1 MKKLL
6 FTLAFAFVCL
16 HISAVPA
23 APYPLDMIQPDGST
37 ITVYLHGDEHYS
49 YYTAVDG
56 TPLRRMESGF
66 FQKDSSV
73 LVPAAEVRE
82 RFRKAQ
88 QTHLSTTFP
97 LTGSPRSLVV
107 LMSFTDMPFAQ
118 TKADFSGLL
127 NESGYSYNG
136 ATGSA
141 RDYFIASSDSLFS
154 PIFDVYGPFEAD
166 HDMAYYGAEENGYHD
181 KQPYMLIV
189 EACQKAAAAGVNMQD
204 YDTDGNGVLD
214 NVFVFYAGNNQAEGG
229 SKNTIWPHRSDL
241 TSMDIT
247 VGGVRLASYACTSE
261 YRGTGT
267 TRAPIGTFCHEFGHV
282 LGLPDFYDTTYDHY
296 TIGNWDIM
304 CSGSYNNQGRTPP
317 TYASHERFY
326 LDWLKPVQLTN
337 PGEYFLQPLTESN
350 SAYLIAATP
359 HNLVGDNP
367 SPKEYFLLEY
377 RAHTGWDSPS
387 GSLPGTGMLVWH
399 IDYSEASWSNNTPN
413 NGKQMLRM
421 HLEEANGISW
431 KDRSQ
436 GEDGKSSDPYPGTQN
451 ITSFTPKLHDGTI
464 LHEQNLFNIAE
475 SNGLISF
482 VYSSLGDASIVAT
495 PRLLTLTTT
504 VSDANVI
511 EDWVPQSFLLTGS
524 DLDTA
529 HTVSLTTTGNFYIAA
544 ADEAPARKDKVWKK
558 TIVLSPDK
566 DGNLEQRIWVSFLP
580 TKRNCDAVSA
590 IVNITGYGVGTTVA
604 LSATA
609 PRHTYVETPVIKPIS
624 NLSPYSFR
632 LAWEPQSDATAYY
645 LTMYTIAEGSSTF
658 MQGFENFNSVD
669 AVRDEGW
676 ETTTYVTTTSAK
688 AEGTRALYLKNIGDC
703 LTTPDYQSAV
713 SEISFWLNA
722 FATDIDTVGILAIE
736 AWNGTEWLVLNEC
749 LTPILKTTKKK
760 TFTHT
765 FSASDNFTRFRLTY
779 TDGGASG
786 CALDIFTATCSQNI
800 NYLYNGLELAAVDDP
815 SYTIYD
821 FTNLNPST
829 TYYCTLQASDEG
841 LGCEVHRTAN
851 SAPIAVTTFAAENA
865 DADRYLTI
873 GYDSISFNVPTK
885 VVYVPNPVNGNIL
898 QIFDHAGRLVYTC
911 SVVAGQVAYPIPIES
926 LRKNMLYIIKYLEK
940 NDKGALK
947 MQRKQRFA
955 KFIL

>member
-37 ITVYLHGDEHYS
+37 ITVYLHGDEYYS

-73 LVPAAEVRE
+73 LLPAAEVRE

-118 TKADFSGLL
+118 TKADFSDLL

-166 HDMAYYGAEENGYHD
+166 HNMAYYGAEENGYHD

-229 SKNTIWPHRSDL
+229 SENTIWPHRSDL

-326 LDWLKPVQLTN
+326 LNWLKPVQLTN

-359 HNLVGDNP
+359 HNLVGSNP

-399 IDYSEASWSNNTPN
+399 IDYSEAAWSNNTPN

-451 ITSFTPKLHDGTI
+451 ITSFTPKLHDGT
-464 LHEQNLFNIAE
+464 
-475 SNGLISF
+475 
-482 VYSSLGDASIVAT
+482 
-495 PRLLTLTTT
+495 
-504 VSDANVI
+504 
-511 EDWVPQSFLLTGS
+511 
-524 DLDTA
+524 
-529 HTVSLTTTGNFYIAA
+529 
-544 ADEAPARKDKVWKK
+544 
-558 TIVLSPDK
+558 
-566 DGNLEQRIWVSFLP
+566 
-580 TKRNCDAVSA
+580 
-590 IVNITGYGVGTTVA
+590 VN
-604 LSATA
+604 
-609 PRHTYVETPVIKPIS
+609 P
-624 NLSPYSFR
+624 
-632 LAWEPQSDATAYY
+632 
-645 LTMYTIAEGSSTF
+645 
-658 MQGFENFNSVD
+658 
-669 AVRDEGW
+669 
-676 ETTTYVTTTSAK
+676 
-688 AEGTRALYLKNIGDC
+688 
-703 LTTPDYQSAV
+703 
-713 SEISFWLNA
+713 
-722 FATDIDTVGILAIE
+722 
-736 AWNGTEWLVLNEC
+736 
-749 LTPILKTTKKK
+749 
-760 TFTHT
+760 
-765 FSASDNFTRFRLTY
+765 
-779 TDGGASG
+779 
-786 CALDIFTATCSQNI
+786 
-800 NYLYNGLELAAVDDP
+800 
-815 SYTIYD
+815 
-821 FTNLNPST
+821 
-829 TYYCTLQASDEG
+829 
-841 LGCEVHRTAN
+841 
-851 SAPIAVTTFAAENA
+851 
-865 DADRYLTI
+865 
-873 GYDSISFNVPTK
+873 
-885 VVYVPNPVNGNIL
+885 
-898 QIFDHAGRLVYTC
+898 
-911 SVVAGQVAYPIPIES
+911 
-926 LRKNMLYIIKYLEK
+926 
-940 NDKGALK
+940 
-947 MQRKQRFA
+947 
-955 KFIL
+955 